1 MHATAIANA
10 VANKERLVLV
20 QKKLK
25 QLQTA
30 AVKKESLASAKI
42 ANVKTALALKSA
54 TANAKNARKVL
65 VKNANV
71 KTANVKIVN
80 ALKNAIANVKNAQ
93 KEHVINANAK
103 IEVRVTDRFGNV
115 YTQKIDK

>member
-1 MHATAIANA
+1 MHATAIVNA
-10 VANKERLVLV
+10 VANKEHPAPV

-30 AVKKESLASAKI
+30 AVKKENLVSAKI

-54 TANAKNARKVL
+54 TANAKDAQKVL
-65 VKNANV
+65 VKNANA
-71 KTANVKIVN
+71 KIANVKIVN
-80 ALKNAIANVKNAQ
+80 APKNVIVNVKNAQ

-103 IEVRVTDRFGNV
+103 IANA
-115 YTQKIDK
+115 KIAPAAKM

>member
-1 MHATAIANA
+1 MHATAIVNA
-10 VANKERLVLV
+10 VANKEHPAPV

-30 AVKKESLASAKI
+30 VVKKENLVSAKI

-54 TANAKNARKVL
+54 TANEKDERKVL

-71 KTANVKIVN
+71 KTANAKIVN
-80 ALKNAIANVKNAQ
+80 ALKSAIATVKNAQ

-103 IEVRVTDRFGNV
+103 IANA
-115 YTQKIDK
+115 KIAPAAKM